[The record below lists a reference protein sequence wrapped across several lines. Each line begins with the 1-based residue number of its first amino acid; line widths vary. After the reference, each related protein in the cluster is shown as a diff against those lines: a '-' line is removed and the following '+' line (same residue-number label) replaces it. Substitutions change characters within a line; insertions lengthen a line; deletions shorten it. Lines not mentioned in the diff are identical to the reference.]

1 MPTIL
6 ITGASSGI
14 GAACARRLAQDNRLI
29 LVGRDRSRLDTVLD
43 GLPGTHRA
51 IAADLAQ
58 PEGLALA
65 AAAAADGL
73 DGLVNN
79 AGAFALARCDALEAA
94 HLDLLWRINVNAP
107 MLLTA
112 ACLPHLHS
120 GGCVVNISSIAVDN
134 AFAGCAA
141 YTASKCALEGWS
153 RVLREELRPRRIR
166 VSVVAP
172 GATDTAIWPA
182 DFPAAD
188 RSRMVSAD
196 AVARAVHLAMSM
208 PATASLDRLAITPS
222 GGAL

>member
-14 GAACARRLAQDNRLI
+14 GAACARRLAPGNRLI
-29 LVGRDRSRLDTVLD
+29 LVGRDRPRLDAVLA
-43 GLPGTHRA
+43 GLPGKHHA
-51 IAADLAQ
+51 ITADLAQ
-58 PEGLALA
+58 PAGLALA
-65 AAAAADGL
+65 AEAAADGL
-73 DGLVNN
+73 DVLVNN
-79 AGAFALARCDALEAA
+79 AGAFALARCDAINAV
-94 HLDLLWRINVNAP
+94 HLDALWRINVGAP

-112 ACLPHLHS
+112 ACLPHLRA
-120 GGCVVNISSIAVDN
+120 GGCVVNISSTAVDN

-166 VSVVAP
+166 VCVVAP
-172 GATDTAIWPA
+172 GATDTPIWPA

-188 RSRMVSAD
+188 RGRMVSAD
-196 AVARAVHLAMSM
+196 DVADAVHLAVTL
-208 PATASLDRLAITPS
+208 PTGTSLDRLAIAPS

>member
-14 GAACARRLAQDNRLI
+14 GAACARRLAPGNRLI
-29 LVGRDRSRLDTVLD
+29 LVGRDRARLDAVLAC
-43 GLPGTHRA
+43 LPGNHRMVN
-51 IAADLAQ
+51 ADLAQ
-58 PEGLALA
+58 PAGIELA

-79 AGAFALARCDALEAA
+79 AGAFALAHCEAIDAA
-94 HLDLLWRINVNAP
+94 HLDAMWRINVSAP

-112 ACLPHLHS
+112 ACLPHMRA
-120 GGCVVNISSIAVDN
+120 GGCVVNISSTAVDN

-166 VSVVAP
+166 VCVVAP
-172 GATDTAIWPA
+172 GATDTPIWPS
-182 DFPAAD
+182 DFPAD
-188 RSRMVSAD
+188 RGRMVATED
-196 AVARAVHLAMSM
+196 VAEAVRLAITM
-208 PATASLDRLAITPS
+208 PAAASLDRLAITPS
-222 GGAL
+222 GGPL